1 MYMEGFMAFIWDESF
16 MTGFTDIDDQHYHLV
31 GLINAF
37 GDFVTSEEKSE
48 EVIKIVFNELYEYTS
63 YHFKEEETLME
74 LEGIDPYFLE
84 LHIKIHKEFLSKV
97 KEMHEKVS
105 IDEPTT
111 LQHLYEFLV
120 HWLTHHIL
128 GIDKNTTAQITAIK
142 NGCDAEDAFLLVRK
156 EVNKNLK
163 HYQLAI

>member
-1 MYMEGFMAFIWDESF
+1 MEPFPWTDKFLTGQKEVDE
-16 MTGFTDIDDQHYHLV
+16 QHFYLV
-31 GLINAF
+31 GLINKF
-37 GDFVTSEEKSE
+37 IELITENKVSLH
-48 EVIKIVFNELYEYTS
+48 EVHEVYKALESYSI

-74 LEGIDPYFLE
+74 LEGIDPSFLE

-105 IDEPTT
+105 IDESRT
-111 LQHLYEFLV
+111 LQNLYEFLV

-142 NGCDAEDAFLLVRK
+142 NGCDAEDAFLVVRK
-156 EVNKNLK
+156 EVNKILK